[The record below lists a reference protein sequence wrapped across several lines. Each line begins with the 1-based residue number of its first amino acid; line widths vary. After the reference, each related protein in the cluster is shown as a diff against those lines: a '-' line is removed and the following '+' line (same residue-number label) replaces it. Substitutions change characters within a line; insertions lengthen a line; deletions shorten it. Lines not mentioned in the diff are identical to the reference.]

1 MPSLIKELPVL
12 ATGFWFDGTKPV
24 KLVQQSEDPD
34 YAPGFVLKN
43 AEKYK
48 KMLVMEET

>member
-1 MPSLIKELPVL
+1 MPSLIKDLTVL
-12 ATGFWFDGTKPV
+12 AIGFWFDGTKPV

-43 AEKYK
+43 SEKYK
-48 KMLVMEET
+48 NMLNLEGI